1 VSWARIGSAPNL
13 RSCKLAGRPRAKRTR
28 TYRPNFCASKLV
40 EGLKKHLLLLLF
52 NPDDRLSH
60 AGTGYR
66 DLGPEYFARRNPAK
80 LAAKLANR
88 IRNLGYHVE
97 ISAAA

>member
-1 VSWARIGSAPNL
+1 MAAWYSRSKAGELDMIRRTSAVAACC
-13 RSCKLAGRPRAKRTR
+13 S
-28 TYRPNFCASKLV
+28 
-40 EGLKKHLLLLLF
+40 
-52 NPDDRLSH
+52 D
-60 AGTGYR
+60 
-66 DLGPEYFARRNPAK
+66 RRNPAK